1 MTDETAR
8 TESAKPDPT
17 EDDPALDVLEEAV
30 DVVAALDDHQTQ
42 IEGLHTR
49 IDEMQQRTEAQFAKQ
64 AESLDRILDA
74 VKQPV
79 PLSPTVTPVGP
90 GTPAAEV
97 SPSFDPPGAPLPEGT
112 TRFVS
117 TGGKDFQIRLKQRGY
132 VTVGEGRHEIIPEK
146 FLVFAAHIATTD
158 DPELI
163 DAAREYIKKKG
174 AKAEFFEDP
183 TASPAFGVQVHEG
196 VRDTGATT
204 RMNPTP
210 TQPLAAR
217 N

>member
-1 MTDETAR
+1 MTDEKAR

-74 VKQPV
+74 VKQPA
-79 PLSPTVTPVGP
+79 PVTPDA
-90 GTPAAEV
+90 PAAPAA
-97 SPSFDPPGAPLPEGT
+97 PSFDPPGAPLPEGT

-158 DPELI
+158 DAELI

-196 VRDTGATT
+196 VRDTGATN
-204 RMNPTP
+204 RMTTTPTP
-210 TQPLAAR
+210 PLAAR

>member
-8 TESAKPDPT
+8 TESAKPDPNPA

-49 IDEMQQRTEAQFAKQ
+49 IDEMQQRTDAQFAKQ

-74 VKQPV
+74 VKQAPV
-79 PLSPTVTPVGP
+79 AAAPAPDAPAVPT
-90 GTPAAEV
+90 A
-97 SPSFDPPGAPLPEGT
+97 PSFDPPGAPLPEGT

-158 DPELI
+158 DAELI

-183 TASPAFGVQVHEG
+183 TASPAFGVAVHEG
-196 VRDTGATT
+196 VRDTGATN